1 MDPQGHRAAHRNY
14 LSLRT
19 NTLVASASCSFL
31 RAKTLR
37 RILETMTVASLSGCG
52 KSQSGLSGHSVHISS
67 HSQGQTL
74 QVTETPLVSKFVGFG
89 C

>member
-1 MDPQGHRAAHRNY
+1 MDPQGHRAAHRND

-52 KSQSGLSGHSVHISS
+52 KSQSGLSGHSSS